1 MEIVIFEMFLFNEIT
16 GFFSKT
22 GEKKW
27 DLFSKNLYKEHNF
40 GVESGIL
47 WKQSGLIFLTIS
59 FSLLFLD
66 YSKFHAQIP
75 AKITHRESGRK

>member
-22 GEKKW
+22 GEKKS
-27 DLFSKNLYKEHNF
+27 DLFSRAYIRNLILGWRVGFYGNK
-40 GVESGIL
+40 GV
-47 WKQSGLIFLTIS
+47 LIFLTIS

-75 AKITHRESGRK
+75 AQITHRESGRK